1 MDSVATKQQLVL
13 GCRLLNEAGIF
24 DVHGHLSART
34 DDPEEMYIN
43 AFASPS
49 TTTIRDYI
57 TVDLSNADYP
67 DSAPGETPIHAQVLR
82 NRSDVEAVCHNH
94 APYAVLVSSLGV
106 EMRPVH
112 PNGAIQ
118 ADSVT
123 VFDDY
128 HTKGGMLIKTE
139 SEGQAVADAL
149 GKDSVVMLRG
159 HGAVVVGESIE
170 QVVVKSLKL
179 EYNSR
184 LLYQQSLVGEPWYP
198 PTELVESNVDDML
211 SEGQIVKTLDYYF
224 SEL

>member
-1 MDSVATKQQLVL
+1 M
-13 GCRLLNEAGIF
+13 
-24 DVHGHLSART
+24 RT
-34 DDPEEMYIN
+34 
-43 AFASPS
+43 
-49 TTTIRDYI
+49 
-57 TVDLSNADYP
+57 
-67 DSAPGETPIHAQVLR
+67 
-82 NRSDVEAVCHNH
+82 
-94 APYAVLVSSLGV
+94 
-106 EMRPVH
+106 VH
-112 PNGAIQ
+112 PKGTIQ
-118 ADSVT
+118 SDSVT
-123 VFDDY
+123 GFDDY